1 MSSSLSDKA
10 SMSLSSNITSLSR
23 ERIELM
29 KTEMAKPFSFRKY
42 LVYFV
47 LAAVAVITYFA
58 SMEVEFSASKL
69 REGAPYMLDFLSRMF
84 PPDLSIFDRVLTE
97 TLQTI
102 ALAWVATI
110 IATLL
115 SFPIAFFAAENI
127 LESKW
132 LRRFTIFVLNTD
144 RAIDSLIL
152 ALFFVSAVGL
162 GPFAGTLALAIHS
175 VGMLGKLFA
184 DAIEAIDKG
193 PVEAIESAGGGKLA
207 VIRWAVWPQVAPL
220 FISYFL
226 FRFELNVRVAV
237 VLGIVGAGGIGF
249 LLTQYMRLF
258 QYHKVCTLVL
268 VILALV
274 MFIDAVSSR
283 LRRAVT

>member
-1 MSSSLSDKA
+1 MAAQVLGTNFNQDAINRAKA
-10 SMSLSSNITSLSR
+10 
-23 ERIELM
+23 
-29 KTEMAKPFSFRKY
+29 EMAKPFSWNKY
-42 LVYFV
+42 IVYILLVLVAAISY
-47 LAAVAVITYFA
+47 LAAK
-58 SMEVEFSASKL
+58 EVEFSFSRL
-69 REGAPYMLDFLSRMF
+69 NEGVPNMVDFLGRMF
-84 PPDLSIFDRVLTE
+84 PPDLSIFDRVLRE
-97 TLQTI
+97 TMQTV

-110 IATLL
+110 IATVL
-115 SFPIAFFAAENI
+115 SFPVAFLAAENI
-127 LESKW
+127 FESPW
-132 LRRFTIFVLNTD
+132 LRRITVFVLNTD

-184 DAIEAIDKG
+184 DAIEAIDRG
-193 PVEAIESAGGGKLA
+193 PVEAIESAGGGKIA

-220 FISYFL
+220 FVSYFL

-258 QYHKVCTLVL
+258 QYQKVCTLVL

-274 MFIDAVSSR
+274 MFIDAISSR
-283 LRRAVT
+283 LRRSVS